1 MSGKKLT
8 IEEQLERGLLL
19 EVDLDGDGA
28 LQDIFAPVKAN
39 LGKFGQILKDSA
51 KLIGNDIGY
60 LVKLTFGRL
69 KSIQDL
75 QQMKKKNQQRRK
87 TYIQAIAK
95 NSDELMNSWP
105 DGKVTS
111 MMVAPGLFF
120 TSEALTGVQ
129 TVTSPEFRA
138 ELAEYGADQLPF
150 FGSWFGA
157 EREEQSAF
165 ASKLERCEPGDAKCF
180 AGAFAA
186 LKTSGD
192 EDEEG
197 VLSNLALKINK
208 LFLFAGDDIVGDLIA
223 EGDEGEKKELTKQ
236 HLQLML
242 PEIKRMIDDEY
253 EDKRKKW
260 IAKELKYCEKVVKEA
275 STVIGLN
282 MTLAGTND
290 SKVFFKTLEKMK
302 EQGGDEMK
310 DLDVQQI
317 QSGFQEMGQKMKDD
331 EETMK
336 KIEED
341 FEESKVEKTEEN
353 LSKKLEEL
361 ILSSFKSTFLQELKE
376 NLTDYYESVYTEITG
391 GLTKEQ
397 KKVLMKDPIA
407 KEYLS
412 KLEEYEKKMKEAMS
426 KVKQA

>member
-1 MSGKKLT
+1 MSDQELT

-69 KSIQDL
+69 KSLDDL
-75 QQMKKKNQQRRK
+75 KEMKQKNKQRRR
-87 TYIQAIAK
+87 TYIQSIAK

-120 TSEALTGVQ
+120 TSQALTGVQ

-138 ELAEYGADQLPF
+138 ELAEYGADNLPF
-150 FGSWFGA
+150 FGDWFGA
-157 EREEQSAF
+157 ERREQSAF
-165 ASKLERCEPGDAKCF
+165 VDKLERCEPGDAKCF
-180 AGAFAA
+180 AGAFAL
-186 LKTSGD
+186 LKD
-192 EDEEG
+192 EDDKDEG

-208 LFLFAGDDIVGDLIA
+208 LFLFAGDEV
-223 EGDEGEKKELTKQ
+223 EGDVLIEGEEENENKELTKD
-236 HLQLML
+236 HLKLMM
-242 PEIKRMIDDEY
+242 PEIKKMIDEAF
-253 EDKRKKW
+253 EEKRKKW
-260 IAKELKYCEKVVKEA
+260 IANELKYCEKVTKEA
-275 STVIGLN
+275 ATVIGLN

-290 SKVFFKTLEKMK
+290 SKVFFKTLEQMK

-310 DLDVQQI
+310 DLDVQKI

-353 LSKKLEEL
+353 LNKKLEEL

-391 GLTKEQ
+391 GLDKDQ
-397 KKVLMKDPIA
+397 KKELMKDAIA

-412 KLEEYEKKMKEAMS
+412 KLDEYEKKMKEAMS